1 MRVQGCSVTTE
12 TSVVKNVFL
21 SHPQNM
27 SSSDPWGVDS
37 LSSTAG
43 EKAAPIQRA
52 PDADADGHRRVLGS
66 VPPGRGGQ
74 VGVQL
79 ISGVGSSVVAALA
92 TTPFDVIKTRMQ
104 TRGALS
110 VPAPSQCVLQTG
122 LLGVDQSVLRAC
134 CILHPESGL
143 VCLGGARGGAAAGA
157 APHVYVRAPDVRAAA
172 HRPNAYQTML
182 AIARTEGIPALWRG
196 TGSNVVTSIPSVGI
210 YLTIYEQ
217 LKVGMV
223 QSGLSPHITPL
234 FAGALARGVSVIG
247 TGPLELMR
255 TRVMAQTGTSN
266 QLGGAGVLM
275 RAVTQHGWRSLWRG
289 TAPTLYRDVPFS
301 ALYWMV
307 AEEVRGRLASRWG
320 APRDALSINLSA
332 GFVAGASAAV
342 ITHPFDIIKTRAQVQ
357 EAPVSVI
364 KGQRSE
370 STLAALR
377 SLVAREGFAGLYDG
391 IGPRVLKI
399 GPSCAIVLGSFELFK
414 SYLC

>member
-1 MRVQGCSVTTE
+1 MGMQGCSGRG
-12 TSVVKNVFL
+12 
-21 SHPQNM
+21 NM
-27 SSSDPWGVDS
+27 SSSDPRGVDS
-37 LSSTAG
+37 PTTAG
-43 EKAAPIQRA
+43 KEAAPSRRP
-52 PDADADGHRRVLGS
+52 PDADTDGHQRALGS

-74 VGVQL
+74 VNVQL

-104 TRGALS
+104 TRS
-110 VPAPSQCVLQTG
+110 VLRGPSQCMLQAG
-122 LLGVDQSVLRAC
+122 LVDQSFLRAC

-143 VCLGGARGGAAAGA
+143 VCLGGTGGGVAAGA
-157 APHVYVRAPDVRAAA
+157 ATHVHVRAPDVRAAA
-172 HRPNAYQTML
+172 QRPNAYKTML

-196 TGSNVVTSIPSVGI
+196 TGSNVVTSIPSVGM

-217 LKVGMV
+217 LKVGLV

-255 TRVMAQTGTSN
+255 TRVMAQTGTRN

-275 RAVTQHGWRSLWRG
+275 RAVAQHGWRSLWRG

-307 AEEVRGRLASRWG
+307 AEEVRGCLASRWSI
-320 APRDALSINLSA
+320 PRDALSINVSA
-332 GFVAGASAAV
+332 GFIAGASAAV

-357 EAPVSVI
+357 EVTVSVI
-364 KGQRSE
+364 KGPRSE

-377 SLVAREGFAGLYDG
+377 SVVARDGFAGLYDG
-391 IGPRVLKI
+391 VGPRVLKI
-399 GPSCAIVLGSFELFK
+399 GPSCAIVLGSFELLK
-414 SYLC
+414 SYF